1 MNVGIVTDSACS
13 LPAELVAANEVVIV
27 PMHLNVGD
35 ESYLDGELS
44 LEEVVGQLKD
54 GITTSGPGPGE
65 VAKAVRAADRGAGVV
80 VLTVSQQMSSTF
92 SAARLAKMSLEG
104 EHRVA
109 VVDTGTAAGAQG
121 LVVLAASKAARAGE
135 TLESVVATAE
145 GVAARV
151 RLLATL
157 PSLAHLARS
166 GRVPGAAAWGA
177 AWLGLNAMFEF
188 RSGKV
193 RPLRPSRSPEA
204 ARQRIVEA
212 FVADLGRASGKRAHL
227 AALHSMDK
235 PVAEDLLAQASRWTE
250 PATAF
255 VGSFSSV
262 MIVHTGPGLA
272 GLAWW
277 IEGP

>member
-13 LPAELVAANEVVIV
+13 LPAELVAASEVVIV
-27 PMHLNVGD
+27 PMHVNVGG
-35 ESYLDGELS
+35 ESYLDGEFS
-44 LEEVVGQLKD
+44 LEDMVGRLED
-54 GITTSGPGPGE
+54 GVTTSGPGPGE
-65 VAKAVRAADRGAGVV
+65 VAKAVRAADRGAGVA
-80 VLTVSQQMSSTF
+80 VLTVSQHMSSTF

-104 EHRVA
+104 EHKVA
-109 VVDTGTAAGAQG
+109 IVDTGTAAGAQG

-145 GVAARV
+145 SVAARV

-193 RPLRPSRSPEA
+193 RPLRPARSPEA

-212 FVADLGRASGKRAHL
+212 FVADLGRAGGKRGHL
-227 AALHSMDK
+227 AALHAMDK
-235 PVAEDLLAQASRWTE
+235 PVAEQLLAQASRWTE

-262 MIVHTGPGLA
+262 MIVHTGPGLV

-277 IEGP
+277 LEGP